1 MAKKIVNNVL
11 ELPDGKIADEVLSV
25 SDLQTNVDGVDFY
38 TLEVSVIKPEE
49 LKFVQELTALT
60 PQIGWYYRLLDGV
73 LKPVESDKDIE
84 TVAGA
89 DRNDVKL
96 YSLKS

>member
-11 ELPDGKIADEVLSV
+11 ELPNGKIADEILSQ
-25 SDLQTNVDGVDFY
+25 SDLLTNIDGVDYY
-38 TLEVSVIKPEE
+38 TLEVSVVKPEE

-73 LKPVESDKDIE
+73 LKPVETDEDIK

-96 YSLKS
+96 YSLRS